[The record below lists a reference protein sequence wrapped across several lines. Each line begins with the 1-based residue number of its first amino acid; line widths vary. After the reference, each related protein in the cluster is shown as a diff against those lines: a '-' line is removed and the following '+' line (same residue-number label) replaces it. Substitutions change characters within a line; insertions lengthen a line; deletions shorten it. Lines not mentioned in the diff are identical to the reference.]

1 MTPPQ
6 TVIHGGREYL
16 SPGINYAR
24 CLCERKEKATK
35 PRPRRQI
42 KRCGGLIVNETT
54 KFLERVASPLVTG
67 AMFSWCNCG
76 LFGTATR
83 SRDNLQWLS
92 VWWDIIHP
100 APFSSSYKYSLSCS
114 FRNERMVR
122 EFNPWS
128 QSDATP
134 SRRSCWFTFMFFRS
148 LSVNIYLS
156 ISAQTLK
163 GVSAA

>member
-1 MTPPQ
+1 MTRPQ
-6 TVIHGGREYL
+6 TVIHGGCEYL

-76 LFGTATR
+76 LFGTAIR

-100 APFSSSYKYSLSCS
+100 APFSSSYKYSLSAAASVTNEWYANSIPGLNQMPRRHREGVADLLSCS
-114 FRNERMVR
+114 SV
-122 EFNPWS
+122 PCLWTS
-128 QSDATP
+128 TY
-134 SRRSCWFTFMFFRS
+134 RSP
-148 LSVNIYLS
+148 
-156 ISAQTLK
+156 LK
-163 GVSAA
+163 H

>member
-1 MTPPQ
+1 MVAANIFLLAWNT
-6 TVIHGGREYL
+6 HGVCVKGR
-16 SPGINYAR
+16 
-24 CLCERKEKATK
+24 KATK

-76 LFGTATR
+76 LFGTAIR

-100 APFSSSYKYSLSCS
+100 APFSSFYKYSLSCS

-128 QSDATP
+128 QSDATPP